1 MSRLRR
7 SRSKAFTLIEVLVVV
22 AVIAALAGILLPS
35 LSGAREAGRRTMCA
49 SNVRQLVLADDLYS
63 IDARGRFAPG
73 AADMLANLDRWHGS
87 RAHAS
92 EAFHSRGG
100 SLTAYLDDSDSDDAS
115 AGGGRRECP
124 SFAMTLR
131 ALAESGGGFERS
143 CGGYGYNNT
152 FVGVVRRRGPG
163 ETWMIVTDRTGS
175 PASMFTDPGR
185 TVGFADGAFAGDPAM
200 NSQTGGLIEY
210 SFAEARFWPDA
221 PGFRADPS
229 IHFRHGA
236 ARGALANVGWLD
248 GHVAS
253 EVFHESWSSGLYGSD
268 PRGFNIGWF
277 GDSADNRDFD
287 YR

>member
-1 MSRLRR
+1 MNVRR
-7 SRSKAFTLIEVLVVV
+7 SISNAFTLIELMVVV
-22 AVIAALAGILLPS
+22 AVIATMAGLLLPS
-35 LSGAREAGRRTMCA
+35 LSGAREAGRRAVCA
-49 SNVRQLVLADDLYS
+49 SNVRQLALADDLYS
-63 IDARGRFAPG
+63 IDSRGHFAPG

-92 EAFHSRGG
+92 EAFHPRGG
-100 SLTAYLDDSDSDDAS
+100 SLTAYLDDADSDDAS
-115 AGGGRRECP
+115 AGQGLRVCP
-124 SFAMTLR
+124 SFAATLR
-131 ALAESGGGFERS
+131 TLGESGGGFERS

-163 ETWMIVTDRTGS
+163 GMWMIVTDRAGS
-175 PASMFTDPGR
+175 PVSMFATPAR
-185 TVGFADGAFAGDPAM
+185 TIGFADSAFAADPAM
-200 NSQTGGLIEY
+200 NPQTGGLIEY
-210 SFAEARFWPDA
+210 SFVEARFWPDA

-236 ARGALANVGWLD
+236 GRGPIANIGWLD

-253 EVFHESWSSGLYGSD
+253 EAFHDTWSSGLYGSD

-277 GDSADNRDFD
+277 GDSGDNGDFD